1 MACSQRMLGSGRAC
15 TGLISSCLSPPGVM
29 PLALPVF
36 ISLNYHESQKTAG
49 RGKPAAVR
57 DGTVLRKAKTE
68 SGGSL
73 IEQEGLA
80 VDQSPDDVFISNLF
94 VLFIACNMLQ
104 GFLELF
110 GCGSGCRGEE
120 EQFGDFFSIRSGIT
134 GE

>member
-1 MACSQRMLGSGRAC
+1 MLTAYVGLRASLHG
-15 TGLISSCLSPPGVM
+15 THQFVSIPSRRHALSPSCIYFAE
-29 PLALPVF
+29 L
-36 ISLNYHESQKTAG
+36 SRKSKTAG

-94 VLFIACNMLQ
+94 VLFMACDVLQ

-120 EQFGDFFSIRSGIT
+120 EQFGNFFSIRSGIT